1 MIASHPVQAMSNF
14 YLPWL
19 AAAATAVAQQ
29 PDPASGLVLLH
40 LGGAELPIVQ
50 IVLAIAGVLMA
61 RPLAPR
67 GVPPLSRGKSLLVT
81 AIMMIVAGAWAF
93 EDRPSVL
100 FTFVVSIGL
109 GFSGYS
115 LIELAGAELLDTVR
129 TFFAALKARISNIMG
144 PGQ

>member
-1 MIASHPVQAMSNF
+1 MIAAHPVQAMSHF

-19 AAAATAVAQQ
+19 AAAAAAAQQ
-29 PDPASGLVLLH
+29 PDPASGLVLLN
-40 LGGAELPIVQ
+40 LGGVELPIVQ
-50 IVLAIAGVLMA
+50 LVLAFTGVLMA

-67 GVPPLSRGKSLLVT
+67 GVPPLSGGKSLLVT
-81 AIMMIVAGAWAF
+81 AIMVIVAVAWAF

-115 LIELAGAELLDTVR
+115 LIELAGSELLDTVK
-129 TFFAALKARISNIMG
+129 TFFAALKARITKIMG

>member
-1 MIASHPVQAMSNF
+1 MIAAHPVQAMSTF

-19 AAAATAVAQQ
+19 AAAAAAAQQ
-29 PDPASGLVLLH
+29 PDPASGLVLITV
-40 LGGAELPIVQ
+40 GGIELPIVQ

-67 GVPPLSRGKSLLVT
+67 GVPPLPPSKSFLVT
-81 AIMMIVAGAWAF
+81 AIMMIVASAWAF
-93 EDRPSVL
+93 ENRPSVL

-115 LIELAGAELLDTVR
+115 LIELAGAELLDTVK
-129 TFFAALKARISNIMG
+129 TFFAALKARITNFMG
-144 PGQ
+144 TGQ

>member
-1 MIASHPVQAMSNF
+1 MIAAHPVQAMSSF

-19 AAAATAVAQQ
+19 AAAAAASQQ
-29 PDPASGLVLLH
+29 PDPASGLVLLSID
-40 LGGAELPIVQ
+40 GVDLPIVQ
-50 IVLAIAGVLMA
+50 LVLAIAGVLMA

-67 GVPPLSRGKSLLVT
+67 GVPPLSLGKSLLVT
-81 AIMMIVAGAWAF
+81 AIMMIVASAWAF
-93 EDRPSVL
+93 DARPSVL

-115 LIELAGAELLDTVR
+115 LIELAGAELLDTVK
-129 TFFAALKARISNIMG
+129 TFFAALKARITNSMG